1 MTSWDERF
9 RAGEYPTDPDP
20 SPVLRRH
27 VESFPEGR
35 ALDVATGT
43 GRNAVFL
50 AEQGYRVDALD
61 QSRVGLE
68 VARGNAA
75 ERGVADRVAWIQAD
89 ASAHQFPESTYD
101 VVTVSYYRVV
111 DRLPDVAEALT
122 PGGVLFVEH
131 HLRSSDEVDVGPS
144 GDRYRFGAN
153 ELLHACLGLTVLY
166 FETVTEEFEDGRR
179 SATTRVVAR
188 NSCGQCQSYPAVER

>member
-1 MTSWDERF
+1 MSSWDERF

-27 VESFPEGR
+27 VGSFPDGR

-50 AEQGYRVDALD
+50 AEQGYDVDALD
-61 QSRVGLE
+61 RSRVGLE

-75 ERGVADRVAWIQAD
+75 ERGVADRIEWIQAD
-89 ASAHQFPESTYD
+89 AAAYEFPASAYD

-111 DRLPDVAEALT
+111 DRLPDVVEALA
-122 PGGVLFVEH
+122 PGGVVFVEH
-131 HLRSSDEVDVGPS
+131 HLRSTDEVEVGPS
-144 GDRYRFGAN
+144 GDRHRFGAN

-166 FETVTEEFEDGRR
+166 FETVTEDHDGRR
-179 SATTRVVAR
+179 SATTRIVAR
-188 NSCGQCQSYPAVER
+188 NSHGTRQSYPTVER

>member
-9 RAGEYPTDPDP
+9 RAGDYPTDPDP

-27 VESFPEGR
+27 VDQFPEGR

-50 AEQGYRVDALD
+50 AERGYRVDALD

-75 ERGVADRVAWIQAD
+75 DRGVADRVEWIQAD
-89 ASAHQFPESTYD
+89 ASAHGFPDSAYD
-101 VVTVSYYRVV
+101 VITVSYYQVV
-111 DRLPDVAEALT
+111 DRLPDITEALT

-131 HLRSSDEVDVGPS
+131 HLRSSDEVDAGPP

-166 FETVTEEFEDGRR
+166 FETVTEESDDGRR
-179 SATTRVVAR
+179 SATTRIVAR
-188 NSCGQCQSYPAVER
+188 NSSGTRQSYPTVER